1 MFDNSMPNWC
11 QKYLPDYRDRDSSLS
26 PILSRDMTRAL
37 QRILTCPPSCQGI
50 AADDEGRLYVADC
63 RNSRV
68 QILTPSG
75 EFLMKLGEHGS
86 RPGQFDQPQGVAIGP
101 SGQLAVVCLENH
113 RVQLF

>member
-1 MFDNSMPNWC
+1 MESRGV
-11 QKYLPDYRDRDSSLS
+11 YRDV
-26 PILSRDMTRAL
+26 RADP
-37 QRILTCPPSCQGI
+37 RARFPQGI

-68 QILTPSG
+68 QILTSSG
-75 EFLMKLGEHGS
+75 ECLMQLGEHGS
-86 RPGQFDQPQGVAIGP
+86 GPGQFDQPQGVAIGP

>member
-1 MFDNSMPNWC
+1 MA
-11 QKYLPDYRDRDSSLS
+11 S
-26 PILSRDMTRAL
+26 PG
-37 QRILTCPPSCQGI
+37 LTASARRQGI

-63 RNSRV
+63 RNSRIQV
-68 QILTPSG
+68 LTPSG
-75 EFLMKLGEHGS
+75 EFLMRLGEHGS